1 MMPKPACSV
10 VDDPRPVPKSK
21 RPPERWSS
29 IATRSAM
36 RAGWLTGGVTLMIPE
51 ATRMR
56 SVRARMCGITTSLAE
71 MWLYSAR
78 KWCSV
83 THTYFQFERSPA
95 SAIRVSLISRSCSRA
110 SLRPSR

>member
-1 MMPKPACSV
+1 MPKPPCSV
-10 VDDPRPVPKSK
+10 VDDPRPVPNSK

-51 ATRMR
+51 ATWIR
-56 SVRARMCGITTSLAE
+56 SVRARMYGITISLAE
-71 MWLYSAR
+71 MWEYSVR

-83 THTYFQFERSPA
+83 THTYFQFDRSPA
-95 SAIRVSLISRSCSRA
+95 SAMRVSSISRSCS
-110 SLRPSR
+110 